1 MPTKTYYITTPIYY
15 PSAKPHMGHAYSSII
30 ADFFAR
36 FKRIDGF
43 DVNFL
48 TGTDEH
54 GLKIQRAAE
63 KKGLDT
69 LKFCDE
75 ISKTFRDLSQTL
87 NLTNTDFIRT
97 TEDRHKKSVQN
108 LWKELEKNDDIYLS
122 KYSGWYSVS
131 DEAFYTE
138 DEIEEID
145 GKKIAKSS
153 GSSVEWMDEE
163 SYFFRLSKWEK
174 PLLDYYENNP
184 EFISPKARKN
194 EVISFVKSGLKDL
207 SVSRKSFSWGI
218 PVPGNNDHVIYVWL
232 DALTNYISALN
243 YPDINNDLLKKYWPA
258 NVHLIGKDILRFH
271 AVYWP
276 AFLLAANV
284 PLPKKVYGHGW
295 ILSGEEKMSKSKGNI
310 LDPIEIIDQ
319 YGLDPLRYY
328 LIKEVSFGNDG
339 NISQD
344 RLEDCINSDLANNYG
359 NLCQRVTAFAIKNC
373 EGKIPKDIE
382 FNKDDLIILDK
393 FKDNIDLI
401 RKKIDELDLN
411 FYIEFIVNSLF
422 EANKYFNDQE
432 PWKKKDDIKRL
443 NTIVYTTL
451 EIVRKISF
459 MLYPIIPQSSL
470 NALNIFSI
478 NENQIDFSTIEN
490 HNYLSNLDTINKIEI
505 LFKKIEKSFKKTF
518 FSLSFIKPKNLILI
532 FSSKKFIC

>member
-1 MPTKTYYITTPIYY
+1 MDKKFYITTPIYY

-43 DVNFL
+43 QVHFL

-54 GLKIQRAAE
+54 GLKIQRSAE
-63 KKGLDT
+63 KENVDPKQ
-69 LKFCDE
+69 FCDQ
-75 ISKTFRDLSQTL
+75 ISETFRNLSKTL

-97 TEDRHKKSVQN
+97 TEDRHKKTVQY
-108 LWKELEKNDDIYLS
+108 LWNELLKNDDIYLS

-145 GKKIAKSS
+145 GNKRSISS
-153 GSSVEWMDEE
+153 KSSVEWIEEE

-174 PLLDYYENNP
+174 PLLKYYDNHP
-184 EFISPKARKN
+184 DFISPSSRKN
-194 EVISFVKSGLKDL
+194 EVVSFVKGGLKDL

-218 PVPGNNDHVIYVWL
+218 KVPNDKDHVIYVWL

-243 YPDINNDLLKKYWPA
+243 YPDKNDKLYKDFWPA
-258 NVHLIGKDILRFH
+258 SIHLIGKDILRFH

-276 AFLLAANV
+276 AFLLAAKIEL
-284 PLPKKVYGHGW
+284 PLKVYGHGW
-295 ILSGEEKMSKSKGNI
+295 ILSGDEKMSKSKGNI
-310 LDPIEIIDQ
+310 LDPIEIIKE

-339 NISQD
+339 NISQE
-344 RLEDCINSDLANNYG
+344 RLEDCINSDLANNFG

-373 EGKIPKDIE
+373 DSLVPKDIE
-382 FNKDDLIILDK
+382 FQNDDLIILNK
-393 FKDNIDLI
+393 YKDNLTNI
-401 RKKIDELDLN
+401 RKKIDNQDIN
-411 FYIEFIVNSLF
+411 FYIEYIVNSLF

-432 PWKKKDDIKRL
+432 PWKKKDDLTRL

-459 MLYPIIPQSSL
+459 LLFPIIPESSL
-470 NALNIFSI
+470 KALKIFDL
-478 NENQIDFSTIEN
+478 NENDIILSTIEN
-490 HNYLSNLDTINKIEI
+490 NEFLIKGNKINKIDI
-505 LFKKIEKSFKKTF
+505 LFKKIEK
-518 FSLSFIKPKNLILI
+518 NND
-532 FSSKKFIC
+532 

>member
-1 MPTKTYYITTPIYY
+1 MDKNFYITTPIYY
-15 PSAKPHMGHAYSSII
+15 PSAKPHMGHAYTSII

-36 FKRIDGF
+36 FKKIDGF
-43 DVNFL
+43 DVSFL

-54 GLKIQRAAE
+54 GLKIQRAAK
-63 KKGLDT
+63 KKGINT

-75 ISKTFRDLSQTL
+75 ISQTFKDLSKIL

-97 TEDRHKKSVQN
+97 TEERHKLSVQN

-145 GKKIAKSS
+145 GKKKAISS
-153 GSSVEWMDEE
+153 KSSVEWMDEE

-174 PLLDYYENNP
+174 PLLEYYEKNP
-184 EFISPKARKN
+184 DFIAPASRKN

-218 PVPGNNDHVIYVWL
+218 QVPNNKDHIIYVWL

-243 YPDINNDLLKKYWPA
+243 YPNTNDPLFKKFWPA
-258 NVHLIGKDILRFH
+258 SIHLIGKDILRFH

-276 AFLLAANV
+276 AFLLAANI

-295 ILSGEEKMSKSKGNI
+295 ILSDEEKMSKSKGNI
-310 LDPIEIIDQ
+310 LDPIEIINE

-328 LIKEVSFGNDG
+328 LVKEVSFGNDG
-339 NISQD
+339 NISQE
-344 RLEDCINSDLANNYG
+344 RLEDCINSDLANNFG
-359 NLCQRVTAFAIKNC
+359 NLCQRVTTFGINNC
-373 EGKIPKDIE
+373 EGKIPNNIE
-382 FNKDDLIILDK
+382 FNEDDLKILDK
-393 FKDNIDLI
+393 FKLNLDLI
-401 RKKIDELDLN
+401 REKIDNQDIN
-411 FYIEFIVNSLF
+411 FYINFIVNSLF
-422 EANKYFNDQE
+422 DANKYFNDQE
-432 PWKKKDDIKRL
+432 PWKKKDDLKRL

-459 MLYPIIPQSSL
+459 MLYPIIPESSL
-470 NALNIFSI
+470 NALKIFNI
-478 NENQIDFSTIEN
+478 NEDDIKFSTLNN
-490 HNYLSNLDTINKIEI
+490 HQYLKSNSSINKINI
-505 LFKKIEKSFKKTF
+505 LFKKIDKK
-518 FSLSFIKPKNLILI
+518 ND
-532 FSSKKFIC
+532 

>member
-1 MPTKTYYITTPIYY
+1 MDKKFYITTPIYY

-43 DVNFL
+43 QVHFL

-54 GLKIQRAAE
+54 GLKIQRSAE
-63 KKGLDT
+63 KENVDPKQ
-69 LKFCDE
+69 FCDQ
-75 ISKTFRDLSQTL
+75 ISETFRNLSKTL

-97 TEDRHKKSVQN
+97 TEDRHKKTVQY
-108 LWKELEKNDDIYLS
+108 LWNELLKNDDIYLS

-145 GKKIAKSS
+145 GNKRSISS
-153 GSSVEWMDEE
+153 KSSVEWIEEE

-174 PLLDYYENNP
+174 PLLKYYDNHP
-184 EFISPKARKN
+184 DFISPSSRKN
-194 EVISFVKSGLKDL
+194 EVVSFVKGGLKDL

-218 PVPGNNDHVIYVWL
+218 KVPNDKDHVIYVWL

-243 YPDINNDLLKKYWPA
+243 YPDKNDKLYKDFWPA
-258 NVHLIGKDILRFH
+258 SIHLIGKDILRFH

-276 AFLLAANV
+276 AFLLAAKIEL
-284 PLPKKVYGHGW
+284 PLKVYGHGW
-295 ILSGEEKMSKSKGNI
+295 ILSGDEKMSKSKGNI
-310 LDPIEIIDQ
+310 LDPIKIIKE

-339 NISQD
+339 NISQE
-344 RLEDCINSDLANNYG
+344 RLEDCINSDLANNFG

-373 EGKIPKDIE
+373 DSLVPKDIE
-382 FNKDDLIILDK
+382 FQNDDLIILNK
-393 FKDNIDLI
+393 YKDNLTNI
-401 RKKIDELDLN
+401 RKKIDNQDIN
-411 FYIEFIVNSLF
+411 FYIEYIVNSLF

-432 PWKKKDDIKRL
+432 PWKKKDDLTRL

-459 MLYPIIPQSSL
+459 LLFPIIPESSL
-470 NALNIFSI
+470 KALKIFDL
-478 NENQIDFSTIEN
+478 NENDIILSTIEN
-490 HNYLSNLDTINKIEI
+490 NEFLIKGNKINKIDI
-505 LFKKIEKSFKKTF
+505 LFKKIEK
-518 FSLSFIKPKNLILI
+518 NND
-532 FSSKKFIC
+532 

>member
-1 MPTKTYYITTPIYY
+1 MDKNFYITTPIYY

-43 DVNFL
+43 NVNFL

-54 GLKIQRAAE
+54 GLKIERAA
-63 KKGLDT
+63 KLKGIDT

-75 ISKTFRDLSQTL
+75 ISKTFRDLSKTL

-97 TEDRHKKSVQN
+97 TENRHKKSVQN
-108 LWKELEKNDDIYLS
+108 FWKELENSGDIYLS

-131 DEAFYTE
+131 DEAFYSD

-145 GKKIAKSS
+145 GKKVSISSKSA
-153 GSSVEWMDEE
+153 VEWMDEE
-163 SYFFRLSKWEK
+163 SFFFRLSKWEDN
-174 PLLDYYENNP
+174 LLKYYDENPN
-184 EFISPKARKN
+184 FISPESRKN
-194 EVISFVKSGLKDL
+194 EVISFVKNGLKDL

-218 PVPGNNDHVIYVWL
+218 PVPNNKNHVIYVWL

-243 YPDINNDLLKKYWPA
+243 YPDKDDKLYKTFWPA
-258 NVHLIGKDILRFH
+258 SIHLIGKDILRFH

-276 AFLLAANV
+276 AFLMAAKI

-310 LDPIEIIDQ
+310 LDPIKIIDE

-339 NISQD
+339 NISQN
-344 RLEDCINSDLANNYG
+344 RLEDCINSDLANNFG
-359 NLCQRVTAFAIKNC
+359 NLCQRVCAFAIKNC
-373 EGKIPKDIE
+373 NGTIPSKIE
-382 FNKDDLIILDK
+382 FEKEDLKILDN
-393 FKDNIDLI
+393 FKLNLNLI
-401 RKKIDELDLN
+401 RKKIDNQDLN
-411 FYIEFIVNSLF
+411 YYINFIVNSLF

-432 PWKKKDDIKRL
+432 PWKKKDNQIRL
-443 NTIVYTTL
+443 DTIVYTTL
-451 EIVRKISF
+451 EIVRKVSF

-470 NALNIFSI
+470 NALKIFNIKEKEI
-478 NENQIDFSTIEN
+478 KFSTLDN
-490 HNYLSNLDTINKIEI
+490 HNYLKANTGINKIDI
-505 LFKKIEKSFKKTF
+505 LFKKIEKKDD
-518 FSLSFIKPKNLILI
+518 
-532 FSSKKFIC
+532 